1 MTSAEGIPMH
11 EAFWRGNGP
20 SLMFIPAG
28 QGPQYDTE
36 NYARRFDDPTLMW
49 EAEMRR
55 ARAVVDWPTDA
66 IPTVRPNLG
75 VIFIPGTAG
84 QSYVIQE
91 DQMPW
96 PGRPLS
102 REEIQCLPSHDLE
115 HSGMMSLA
123 KRFYEAHRA
132 SGEMGVLAY
141 HPDTQGVFSLAH
153 LFYGDRI
160 FTDLVDDPD
169 WVHDLLEITVGIH
182 IRVIRTLKALIG
194 ESDGQMA
201 HGHSFPAGVWFPH
214 AGVRISEDTA
224 TMVSP
229 RMLPEFVLPYTLRA
243 VEPWGGCFV
252 HYCGR
257 HKALFEELCRMPSV
271 RAIDLGNPEM
281 YDTRWLLERCAE
293 SGTVMFSPLAAES
306 GETWEPYL
314 RRIARLTRE
323 TRARII
329 LRPVLFPDT
338 YEESLRMRQIWH
350 ELTC

>member
-20 SLMFIPAG
+20 CLILIPAG
-28 QGPQYDTE
+28 QAPQYDTE

-55 ARAVVDWPTDA
+55 ARAVVDWPTDG

-201 HGHSFPAGVWFPH
+201 HGHSFPRASGSRMPGCGSAKTQPQWFPRVCSLSSFCRTRSERSSH
-214 AGVRISEDTA
+214 GADVSSITAAGTRPCSRNCAACPPCAQSTWETPKCMTLVGFSNAVLSRELSCSAPLPRNRVKRGNRTCDASRGSRARHVRELYSGRSFSPIPTRNHSE
-224 TMVSP
+224 
-229 RMLPEFVLPYTLRA
+229 
-243 VEPWGGCFV
+243 
-252 HYCGR
+252 CGR
-257 HKALFEELCRMPSV
+257 F
-271 RAIDLGNPEM
+271 
-281 YDTRWLLERCAE
+281 
-293 SGTVMFSPLAAES
+293 GTN
-306 GETWEPYL
+306 
-314 RRIARLTRE
+314 
-323 TRARII
+323 
-329 LRPVLFPDT
+329 
-338 YEESLRMRQIWH
+338 
-350 ELTC
+350 